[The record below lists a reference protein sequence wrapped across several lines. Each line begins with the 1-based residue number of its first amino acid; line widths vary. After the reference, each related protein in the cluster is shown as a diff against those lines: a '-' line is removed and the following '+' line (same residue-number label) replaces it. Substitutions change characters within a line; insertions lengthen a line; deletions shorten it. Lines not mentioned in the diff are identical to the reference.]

1 MWLKQLLYNN
11 QKYQTGEDNVWKLKE
26 YEYSKLLRLN
36 NMNYSSLVSRQN
48 GVIQTGKYKISRT
61 T

>member
-36 NMNYSSLVSRQN
+36 NMNYSSLVSWQN
-48 GVIQTGKYKISRT
+48 GIKQTGKYKISRT